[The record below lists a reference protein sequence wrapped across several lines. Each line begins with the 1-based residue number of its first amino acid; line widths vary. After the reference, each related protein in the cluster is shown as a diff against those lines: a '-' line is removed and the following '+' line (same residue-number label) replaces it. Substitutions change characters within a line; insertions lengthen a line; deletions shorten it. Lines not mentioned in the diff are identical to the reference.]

1 MNRLAAG
8 LLLLVSTLAQAAPN
22 ELEARLRR
30 AEPPLPKEVLARIL
44 APTPDKDWRSTLGMF
59 TGDPVMR
66 EIDEEGLKIREAE
79 REEARRD
86 HS

>member
-1 MNRLAAG
+1 M
-8 LLLLVSTLAQAAPN
+8 
-22 ELEARLRR
+22 LE
-30 AEPPLPKEVLARIL
+30 RIL
-44 APTPDKDWRSTLGMF
+44 APTPAKDWRSTLGMF

-66 EIDEEGLKIREAE
+66 ELDEEGRKIREAE

>member
-1 MNRLAAG
+1 MADS
-8 LLLLVSTLAQAAPN
+8 VTTLEQRVDV
-22 ELEARLRR
+22 LEKRVA
-30 AEPPLPKEVLARIL
+30 EVLERIL
-44 APTPDKDWRSTLGMF
+44 APTPAKDWRSTLGMF

-66 EIDEEGLKIREAE
+66 ELDEEGRKIREAE